1 MITEEMLREAAAKAS
16 EALVAYYEK
25 DYDPQKQPVPP
36 PEFEQR
42 IQDLKIGKMPGL
54 SNIIHRY
61 IKRLSRRLFVPKRQ

>member
-1 MITEEMLREAAAKAS
+1 MITEEMLCEAAAKAS

-42 IQDLKIGKMPGL
+42 IQDLKIGKMSGFA
-54 SNIIHRY
+54 NTIHRY
-61 IKRLSRRLFVPKRQ
+61 IKRLSRHLFVPKRQ

>member
-1 MITEEMLREAAAKAS
+1 MITEEMLCEAAAKAS

-25 DYDPQKQPVPP
+25 DYNPQNQPAPP

-42 IQDLKIGKMPGL
+42 IEDLKIGKMPGL

-61 IKRLSRRLFVPKRQ
+61 IKRLSRHLFVPRWQ